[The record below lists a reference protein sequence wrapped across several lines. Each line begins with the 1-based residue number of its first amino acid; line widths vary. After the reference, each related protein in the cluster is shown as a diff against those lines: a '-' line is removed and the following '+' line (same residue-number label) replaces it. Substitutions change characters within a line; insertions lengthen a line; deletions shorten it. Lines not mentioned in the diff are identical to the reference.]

1 MHFERLLTV
10 SMQQLTR
17 VYRRE
22 MTKDSDLEELVAAA
36 AAGSQDAWTVIVDR
50 FSSLLWSVAR
60 AHRLST
66 EDAADVVQNTWLRLV
81 DNLDT
86 IQRRAALAGWLAT
99 TARNEALSMLR
110 RRSRD
115 VPTREEDLGP
125 MVTDAEALALDTA
138 LLDEERDAQLWS
150 CYTRLSERCQRLL
163 RVLMACD
170 RPSYE
175 QVSATLD
182 IPVGSIGPTRSRCL
196 DRLRGI
202 IADGGYTVGMWE
214 EMGR

>member
-1 MHFERLLTV
+1 M

-17 VYRRE
+17 VHWRE

-36 AAGSQDAWTVIVDR
+36 AAGSQEAWNAIVDR

-60 AHRLST
+60 AYRLGT

-86 IQRRAALAGWLAT
+86 IQQRAALAGWLAT

-110 RRSRD
+110 RRARD
-115 VPTREEDLGP
+115 VPMRDEDLGP
-125 MVTDAEALALDTA
+125 IVTDAEALALDTA
-138 LLDEERDAQLWS
+138 LLDEERDAQLWT
-150 CYTRLSERCQRLL
+150 CYASLSARCQRLL

-175 QVSATLD
+175 QVSETLD

-196 DRLRGI
+196 DKLRGI
-202 IADGGYTVGMWE
+202 MTDGGYAFGIWKE
-214 EMGR
+214 RGR